1 MTFQFYWVFSKEA
14 LRGVILCGNSRRISL
29 VHMTSQRQLRMDA
42 LGEELD
48 SFYHCHCD
56 YWTGPFPV
64 ISSTLTLIL
73 KVFSTGSL
81 YFKSFLVWEEK
92 RKRKKWNFWSA
103 LLKKACS
110 FRTWLPSFYSKFLFC
125 EAKLFVHIQTKKNIC
140 DKYKT
145 HHWSVLNNINIF
157 SIK

>member
-64 ISSTLTLIL
+64 ISSTLSLIL

-92 RKRKKWNFWSA
+92 RKRKKWNFWSCIA
-103 LLKKACS
+103 KESLFFQNLAAKFLLKVPLLWGKTFCS
-110 FRTWLPSFYSKFLFC
+110 YPNK
-125 EAKLFVHIQTKKNIC
+125 KKIFVTSTKPI
-140 DKYKT
+140 T
-145 HHWSVLNNINIF
+145 GVSWIT
-157 SIK
+157 